1 MGSFERNSDKSCTRR
16 TCPSFFGL
24 FDRIVVDAPCSGE
37 GMFRKDPNAIKEWTE
52 ESPLYCQKRQQE
64 ILSSAIKMLKIKDN

>member
-1 MGSFERNSDKSCTRR
+1 MHPQNLSLIFRA
-16 TCPSFFGL
+16 